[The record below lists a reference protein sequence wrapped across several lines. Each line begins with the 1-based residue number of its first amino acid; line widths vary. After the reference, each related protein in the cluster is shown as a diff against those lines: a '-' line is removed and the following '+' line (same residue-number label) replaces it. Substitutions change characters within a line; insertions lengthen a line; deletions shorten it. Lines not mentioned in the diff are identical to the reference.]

1 MKIKNLR
8 IKKLSREDVA
18 WLLAGEI
25 LLVGLGGVATYYLD
39 NNQQQICEE
48 NVDSNDIFMNENG
61 EFCLRFEPGEHV
73 IEISSN
79 DALYHKIEAV
89 EGYAISEVEI
99 NGWRDNN
106 KAVYVNTE
114 PVIVI
119 ATLDKNGKLEFNNF
133 GEVVV
138 EQSIKKK

>member
-1 MKIKNLR
+1 MKIKNLK
-8 IKKLSREDVA
+8 INKALLSSISAATIV
-18 WLLAGEI
+18 
-25 LLVGLGGVATYYLD
+25 LGIYGGAAVYYQYD
-39 NNQQQICEE
+39 NQQQICEK
-48 NVDSNDIFMNENG
+48 NINSNDIFMNENG
-61 EFCLRFEPGEHV
+61 EFCLRFEPGEH
-73 IEISSN
+73 IIKISSN

-89 EGYAISEVEI
+89 EGYTISEVEI

>member
-1 MKIKNLR
+1 MKIKSLKINKNL
-8 IKKLSREDVA
+8 LSSIAAATIV
-18 WLLAGEI
+18 LGSY
-25 LLVGLGGVATYYLD
+25 GGVAVYYQYD
-39 NNQQQICEE
+39 NQQQISEK
-48 NVDSNDIFMNENG
+48 NINSNDIFMNENG

-119 ATLDKNGKLEFNNF
+119 ATLDKNGKLEFNDF

-138 EQSIKKK
+138 EQSIKKR